1 MTVAI
6 GCDLG
11 GTHFSI
17 GIVKDRSLLAVR
29 DVVVESKNGLAGV
42 LPLIHETALELLDS
56 TAVRISDCLGLA
68 LSLPSLVDFRNARIA
83 STNDKY
89 ADATSIDL
97 HGWCKE
103 HFNLPLVIEN
113 DARAALC
120 GEHFCGAA
128 EGFSDVLLLTLGT
141 GIGSAV
147 FVDGIPYRTRHLQGG
162 NLGGHIPVS
171 LHGRTC
177 TCGATGC
184 MEAEAS
190 SWSLPAITRD
200 WPRVE
205 TSALSQLTHVN
216 FRALFQCAD
225 SGDPIAQQ
233 IVDHCILVWSV
244 GTVGLIHVYGPE
256 RIIFGGGVMSRA
268 DRILPRIVTYVNQH
282 AWTPTS
288 KVSIVPAMLG
298 NHAALHGAIPLLQE
312 FLLGDH
318 YANVR

>member
-1 MTVAI
+1 M
-6 GCDLG
+6 
-11 GTHFSI
+11 
-17 GIVKDRSLLAVR
+17 
-29 DVVVESKNGLAGV
+29 VVESKNGLAGV

-233 IVDHCILVWSV
+233 IVDHCILVWSCGHRRGSSTSTARKRISLRRRSHESSRSHIASHCHLRKSTCVDSYQQSQHCSCDV
-244 GTVGLIHVYGPE
+244 GQPCCPSRGNSSSSRVSAGGPLCQ
-256 RIIFGGGVMSRA
+256 RTISNPASIRDF
-268 DRILPRIVTYVNQH
+268 LPT
-282 AWTPTS
+282 
-288 KVSIVPAMLG
+288 
-298 NHAALHGAIPLLQE
+298 
-312 FLLGDH
+312 
-318 YANVR
+318 NV